1 MTTNFDESNKYCI
14 IKWIDWMFYIWFKVR
29 DLFSHRKHFFS
40 ENYDIGLG
48 DISRKD
54 SGSFSQGNGHN
65 SFWNQFCMIYI
76 QPLSLHSEGQSWST
90 RLSEKSRKRLEFFLC
105 IALAF
110 GSNFFKK
117 LRFIENQEV
126 KQELS

>member
-1 MTTNFDESNKYCI
+1 MFLRYSSTWFVWILKYIVANALWKYLIQPDGLETKKMTTNFDESYKYCI

-54 SGSFSQGNGHN
+54 
-65 SFWNQFCMIYI
+65 
-76 QPLSLHSEGQSWST
+76 
-90 RLSEKSRKRLEFFLC
+90 
-105 IALAF
+105 
-110 GSNFFKK
+110 
-117 LRFIENQEV
+117 
-126 KQELS
+126 

>member
-1 MTTNFDESNKYCI
+1 
-14 IKWIDWMFYIWFKVR
+14 
-29 DLFSHRKHFFS
+29 
-40 ENYDIGLG
+40 
-48 DISRKD
+48 
-54 SGSFSQGNGHN
+54 
-65 SFWNQFCMIYI
+65 MIYI